1 MADLSFMSEL
11 TDEQRQYA
19 EVIRSKAREMGIPPE
34 LAVAVAYQES
44 RLNPRSASSPAG
56 AMGIMQVR
64 PIAAREVGVDP
75 TKLQDPGTNI
85 DAGLRYLKKAL
96 DETGDP
102 RLAVIYYN
110 AGPRRLMEFDR
121 GGDLPKETETY
132 LRSLKAYGAFN
143 PPAEQPAAQPAA
155 EAPAQSA
162 SQPGGVDFAA
172 LQRQVEEGAN
182 AQERRM
188 AQLVG
193 LAGGTGLAGARAG
206 VDLGA
211 KGAQGAGKAFGQG
224 MAQAAAAAAPG
235 GAPAGLPGAPAG
247 PGAPGGPPQSVVRVQ
262 PPGGSLIELGTPG
275 TYPRATGPGSGT
287 FNYARNA
294 GLTEIEAGR
303 ALDMTKQAGGTH
315 DLLTQR
321 REALNRIAQ
330 MGGDFRENQMFGGL
344 MTPVQGVGSGP
355 RQSFV
360 AAHPDVDPQA
370 APPKGPPPL
379 QALPPRA
386 PVPTTPPPAGAL
398 EQVTQTFKRMADTG
412 LGMAGRAMRYV
423 APPLAMA
430 QGAGELIGAKQAM
443 QREQP
448 DYLEAALRG
457 LGGTAAVA
465 SAFTPA
471 ALPVAVGAPLAQAFR
486 ERMAENARRFPA
498 DTRPLTPEEEE
509 RASRPVT
516 FYRTGDR
523 RFASRP

>member
-11 TDEQRQYA
+11 TDEQRQFA

-110 AGPRRLMEFDR
+110 TGPGRLADFDR

-143 PPAEQPAAQPAA
+143 PPVEQSAAQPAA

-211 KGAQGAGKAFGQG
+211 KGVQGAGKAFGQG

-247 PGAPGGPPQSVVRVQ
+247 PGAPGMA
-262 PPGGSLIELGTPG
+262 PPGGAPLTPG
-275 TYPRATGPGSGT
+275 GTRPPPFASQPGAPQAFPRAVGPGQGVVNT
-287 FNYARNA
+287 GRAF
-294 GLTEIEAGR
+294 GLTPIEAAQATG
-303 ALDMTKQAGGTH
+303 MTKQEGGVW
-315 DLLTQR
+315 DLINKAQEGR
-321 REALNRIAQ
+321 GRVAQ
-330 MGGDFRENQMFGGL
+330 MGGGFVENPMFGGL
-344 MTPVQGVGSGP
+344 MTPEQGVGGGP
-355 RQSFV
+355 RASYV
-360 AAHPDVDPQA
+360 S
-370 APPKGPPPL
+370 APGGL